1 MGELKPLPVVSSLA
15 QAENQG
21 VHSFVTARGTS
32 ESDESAIETTMPLLE
47 AFFLAEHNN
56 GEVPELVRAPVSDLG
71 GAFVDANPLVRE
83 MSFLASSD
91 ESPDSEDQ
99 ICEEETTT
107 ESHDGQTISSKTS
120 YSPSSGVRL
129 CLDEEQESLSDEGY
143 SSVQGDLDETIHG
156 PGDQNLERTILEWRT
171 RVVGTDENIGRAVS
185 HISSEAKSKSD
196 DGAHPIIESS
206 PDAEDNKEAENNG
219 PSSPSTSDSEA
230 PDELEWV
237 IQSLGDNKWLLGPS
251 MLLKRYPVATSFCTW
266 TDHDGSGYALR
277 QLKRIADGF
286 SLPPKY
292 AAVTPQPYPLT
303 THGPIKIVKATAGH
317 GVWRIGGWGYFKSL
331 PWTHGMGTEDETLAY
346 LEEAAPNIPVPRVYG
361 GHKDPVLHRSYL
373 LMSRMDG
380 IRLNEAWFH
389 MDRTDRAEV
398 VRQIADF
405 VVQMANLESNLMVT
419 AAKKT
424 IFEPFLRKP
433 VTDQDNPWRNLIGHT
448 EYRLYEKIWGKGKQN
463 ELVFQHGDLGP
474 KNIKV
479 DKDELGKVIVTGI
492 FDWEVAGFLP
502 RGWIATKLMVC
513 GGMDLV
519 WDHPGW
525 VVEQTTWR
533 HALAKKL
540 GSRGFRSYGL
550 EWSKWIGHRRFKGH
564 TFSAQDVLSYQFPEV
579 GREDEVKYW

>member
-1 MGELKPLPVVSSLA
+1 MDALKPVVSTLA
-15 QAENQG
+15 QTEDERCSSIVA
-21 VHSFVTARGTS
+21 ARGTG
-32 ESDESAIETTMPLLE
+32 ESDESAVETTMPLLE
-47 AFFLAEHNN
+47 ALFLAEHNN
-56 GEVPELVRAPVSDLG
+56 DDVSELVCAPMSGFG
-71 GAFVDANPLVRE
+71 GAFIDANPLLPE
-83 MSFLASSD
+83 MSFLTSSD
-91 ESPDSEDQ
+91 ESPGSEHQ
-99 ICEEETTT
+99 LRGEETAS

-129 CLDEEQESLSDEGY
+129 CLDEEQESLTDEGY
-143 SSVQGDLDETIHG
+143 SSVQGDPDETIHG
-156 PGDQNLERTILEWRT
+156 PRNQHLETILEWRT
-171 RVVGTDENIGRAVS
+171 GVVCPSESIGRAANQ
-185 HISSEAKSKSD
+185 IDSERNGNPD
-196 DGAHPIIESS
+196 DGSHATIEAS
-206 PDAEDNKEAENNG
+206 PDAEDNTDAINDRPGAASE
-219 PSSPSTSDSEA
+219 SDSDQ

-237 IQSLGDNKWLLGPS
+237 IQTLGDNKWLLGPS

-266 TDHDGSGYALR
+266 TDRDGSGYTLR
-277 QLKRIADGF
+277 QLKRSGDGF
-286 SLPPKY
+286 LLPLKY
-292 AAVTPQPYPLT
+292 AAVSPQPYPLT

-361 GHKDPVLHRSYL
+361 SHKDPVLHRSYL

-380 IRLNEAWFH
+380 IRLNEAWFR
-389 MDRTDRAEV
+389 MDRTDRADV
-398 VRQIADF
+398 VTQIADF

-433 VTDQDNPWRNLIGHT
+433 VTDEDNPWRNLIDRT
-448 EYRLYEKIWGKGKQN
+448 ECRLYEKIWGKGKQN

-479 DKDELGKVIVTGI
+479 DKDDDGRVVVTGI

-502 RGWIATKLMVC
+502 RGWIATKLMIC
-513 GGMDLV
+513 GGMDLI

-533 HALAKKL
+533 HALAKNL

-579 GREDEVKYW
+579 GREDEAKYW